1 MSIFIQKQRMKELL
15 YIFLGGGLGSSL
27 RYIITLFI
35 NEENNT
41 SIPWGTFAVNLMG
54 CFLIGL
60 FYHFF
65 NQSAMSTKFYFLSIT
80 GFCGGFT
87 TFSTFAWENVQLLK
101 NGLFL
106 PFILYSLGS
115 LLFGVL
121 GVLLGIYL
129 AKQF

>member
-1 MSIFIQKQRMKELL
+1 MKELL
-15 YIFLGGGLGSSL
+15 YVFLGGGLGSSL

-65 NQSAMSTKFYFLSIT
+65 NQNAMTTKFFLLSIT

-106 PFILYSLGS
+106 PFILYSIGS

>member
-1 MSIFIQKQRMKELL
+1 MKELL
-15 YIFLGGGLGSSL
+15 YVFLGGGLGSSM

-35 NEENNT
+35 NEQNNT
-41 SIPWGTFAVNLMG
+41 SIPWGTFAVNLTG

-60 FYHFF
+60 LYHFF
-65 NQSAMSTKFYFLSIT
+65 NQSAMSAKFFLLSIT

-106 PFILYSLGS
+106 PFILYSIGS